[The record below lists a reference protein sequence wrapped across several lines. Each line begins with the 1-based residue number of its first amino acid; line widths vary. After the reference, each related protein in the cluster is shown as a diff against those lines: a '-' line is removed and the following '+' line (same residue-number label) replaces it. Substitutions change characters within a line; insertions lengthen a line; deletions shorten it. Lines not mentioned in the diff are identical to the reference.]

1 MPENNFYLHSM
12 RSILFSVLVALPLFT
27 LSQTQT
33 LSGSWYGK
41 ALVLTGGSNNDYLTE
56 LIIKQKGDEIE
67 GILGYYF
74 RNGYKS
80 VFIRGRYNK
89 TRREITVKGVPI
101 TYYLASSIDG
111 VDCTMDFAG
120 GLSISK
126 VQSRLNGSFV
136 TIARYKYTCPEI
148 RVVYTLDRNETNQD
162 SLIRNSIARK
172 LWEPAKEDLVITPP
186 TEPVT
191 SKPDTVAQ
199 APAPDKQ
206 LEEAFKKR
214 SNILSKEIDVSSDS
228 VRISFYDNGD
238 IDGDSISVFVNN
250 QPVLTKQSLNAQA
263 LNIYL
268 KLDSTKAV
276 NEISMFAENLGTYP
290 PNTALM
296 VVNDGEHRYEVYL
309 SSNLSQNAVVRLRR
323 KR

>member
-1 MPENNFYLHSM
+1 M
-12 RSILFSVLVALPLFT
+12 RSILLSVLVAFPLFS
-27 LSQTQT
+27 LSQTPT

-41 ALVLTGGSNNDYLTE
+41 AQVLTGGSNNDYLTE
-56 LIIKQKGDEIE
+56 LIVKQKGDEIE

-89 TRREITVKGVPI
+89 IRREITVKNIPI

-111 VDCTMDFAG
+111 VDCTMDFSG

-136 TIARYKYTCPEI
+136 TIARYRYTCPEI

-172 LWEPAKEDLVITPP
+172 LWEPTKEDLVITPP
-186 TEPVT
+186 TEPAPI
-191 SKPDTVAQ
+191 KPTPDSTVQ
-199 APAPDKQ
+199 APAPNKQ
-206 LEEAFKKR
+206 LEESFKKR
-214 SNILSKEIDVSSDS
+214 SSILSKEIEVSSDS

-296 VVNDGEHRYEVYL
+296 IVNDGEHRYEVYL

>member
-1 MPENNFYLHSM
+1 M
-12 RSILFSVLVALPLFT
+12 RPIFFFALVVLPFISV
-27 LSQTQT
+27 SQSLT
-33 LSGSWYGK
+33 GSWYGK

-89 TRREITVKGVPI
+89 SRREITVKGVPI

-120 GLSISK
+120 NLTVSK
-126 VQSRLNGSFV
+126 VQNRLEGSFV
-136 TIARYKYTCPEI
+136 TVARYKYTCPQI
-148 RVVYTLDRNETNQD
+148 RVLYTLDQNEYSQD

-172 LWEPAKEDLVITPP
+172 LWEPSKEDLVVSPS
-186 TEPVT
+186 EPVIKKAGT
-191 SKPDTVAQ
+191 DTVARVQ
-199 APAPDKQ
+199 PVDKS
-206 LEEAFKKR
+206 LEESFKKR
-214 SNILSKEIDVSSDS
+214 NNVLSKELEISSDS
-228 VRISFYDNGD
+228 VRLSFYDNGD

-250 QPVLTKQSLNAQA
+250 QPVLTKQSLSAQA

-276 NEISMFAENLGTYP
+276 NEISMFAENLGIYP

-323 KR
+323 KSKP

>member
-1 MPENNFYLHSM
+1 M
-12 RSILFSVLVALPLFT
+12 RLILIALLFALPVFT
-27 LSQTQT
+27 FSQSLT
-33 LSGSWYGK
+33 GSWYGK
-41 ALVLTGGSNNDYLTE
+41 AQVLTGGSNNDYLTE
-56 LIIKQKGDEIE
+56 LIVKQKGDEIE

-80 VFIRGRYNK
+80 VFIRGTYNK
-89 TRREITVKGVPI
+89 TRREITVKNIPI
-101 TYYLASSIDG
+101 TYYMASSIDG

-120 GLSISK
+120 VLNISK

-136 TIARYKYTCPEI
+136 TIPRYRYTCPEI
-148 RVVYTLDRNETNQD
+148 RALYTLDRSEYNQD

-172 LWEPAKEDLVITPP
+172 LWEPTKEDLVIAPA
-186 TEPVT
+186 EPVIN
-191 SKPDTVAQ
+191 KPATDTAAY
-199 APAPDKQ
+199 APAPDKA
-206 LEEAFKKR
+206 LEESFKKR
-214 SNILSKEIDVSSDS
+214 TNVVNKEIEISSDS

-250 QPVLTKQSLNAQA
+250 RPVLTKQSLTAQA

-276 NEISMFAENLGTYP
+276 NEISMFAENLGIYP

-296 VVNDGEHRYEVYL
+296 VVNDGEHRYEIYL

-323 KR
+323 KPKP